1 LIEEAEKT
9 EKMKIEAM
17 ELKKIKEEQQRKMLE
32 KQEKATDFV
41 AKLDEMRMKR

>member
-1 LIEEAEKT
+1 VEEAEKA
-9 EKMKIEAM
+9 EIAKQEA
-17 ELKKIKEEQQRKMLE
+17 LAIKKAKEEQQRKMLE